1 MSEVLTPE
9 WRYLKNFDDLDKLV
23 EFSNQSAVILFRY
36 NQDRKKD
43 HKLKKT
49 LDSEWSIKE
58 QIPAYILDDSL
69 VGDLSGQVC
78 NQLEV
83 DDISPIILL
92 LIEGE
97 VIYEEYDEITAKK
110 IQLAVKIVERTFKWM
125 KTRKQKKAPGKPKA

>member
-1 MSEVLTPE
+1 MSEVLTPD
-9 WRYLKNFDDLDKLV
+9 WRYLKNLDDLDKLV

-43 HKLKKT
+43 HKLKKA
-49 LDSEWSIKE
+49 LDSEWTIKAH
-58 QIPAYILDDSL
+58 IPVYLLDDSL
-69 VGDLSGQVC
+69 VGDLSRQVC

-83 DDISPIILL
+83 EEISPIILL

-97 VIYEEYDEITAKK
+97 VIYEECEEISAKK

>member
-1 MSEVLTPE
+1 MSEVLTPD
-9 WRYLKNFDDLDKLV
+9 WRYLKNLDDLDKLV

-43 HKLKKT
+43 HKLKKA
-49 LDSEWSIKE
+49 LDSEWTIKAH
-58 QIPAYILDDSL
+58 IPIYLLDDSL
-69 VGDLSGQVC
+69 VGDLSRQVC

-83 DDISPIILL
+83 EEISPIILL

-97 VIYEEYDEITAKK
+97 VIYEECEEISAKK